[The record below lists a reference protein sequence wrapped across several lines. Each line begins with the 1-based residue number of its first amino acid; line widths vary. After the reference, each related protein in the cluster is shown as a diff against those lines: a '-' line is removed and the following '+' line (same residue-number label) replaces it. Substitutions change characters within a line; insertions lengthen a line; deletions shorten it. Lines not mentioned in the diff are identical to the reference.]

1 MGDKSE
7 TREIVIIRVKYNQA
21 CSEFRDN
28 LVSCLLPKEEISS
41 IICLNC
47 LPLSQFCRAR
57 PKISRMMKIRRMRLD
72 RYDEDE
78 TSIQAGVRYL
88 QALEGFY
95 LSRN

>member
-41 IICLNC
+41 IICL
-47 LPLSQFCRAR
+47 PLSQFCRAR
-57 PKISRMMKIRRMRLD
+57 PKISRMMKMRRMRLD

-88 QALEGFY
+88 QTCKL
-95 LSRN
+95 